1 LLGGLKRRPGL
12 KRGEEDWPRGC
23 AGAVGGVISTDSGWK
38 AAETQRQE
46 CRCHARG
53 ACVVSGADVVGA
65 PLPRWGK
72 SEIGSGST
80 GCAMLRAASLHPSL
94 HSGAPLGRRGCGVGG
109 GYIVEV
115 RTEAVGDLPR
125 ARALGWRM
133 SAPLVLGVGVGEAL
147 GVWGRV
153 SASALSRA
161 ERKQEGYRWLARG
174 RRP

>member
-72 SEIGSGST
+72 SETGSGST

-94 HSGAPLGRRGCGVGG
+94 HSGAPLGRRWCGVGG
-109 GYIVEV
+109 GSNMDMSMVV
-115 RTEAVGDLPR
+115 SSTPSVWRVVVWACRGCRRKASSTPR
-125 ARALGWRM
+125 LLTISPSGC
-133 SAPLVLGVGVGEAL
+133 E
-147 GVWGRV
+147 
-153 SASALSRA
+153 
-161 ERKQEGYRWLARG
+161 EGNGKKAIG
-174 RRP
+174 HRP